1 MYELIFKR
9 KKKRYLLCNGRNVKF
24 YRSAY
29 NLTHPHENITQ
40 AKLAEMVGITTT
52 QIANL
57 ENETG
62 KGVSVPVLYNIAK
75 VLEVS
80 MDKLCS
86 TEKALVKI
94 D

>member
-1 MYELIFKR
+1 MNLYLNDKKSEIF
-9 KKKRYLLCNGRNVKF
+9 CVIGRNVKF
-24 YRSAY
+24 YRNAY
-29 NLTHPHENITQ
+29 NLTHPHESITQ
-40 AKLAEMVGITTT
+40 SKLAEMVGITTT

-62 KGVSVPVLYNIAK
+62 KGVSVPVLYNISK

-80 MDKLCS
+80 LDRLCS
-86 TEKALVKI
+86 TDKVLVKI

>member
-1 MYELIFKR
+1 MNLYLNERKNEIF
-9 KKKRYLLCNGRNVKF
+9 CVIGRNVKF

-62 KGVSVPVLYNIAK
+62 KGVSVPVLYNITK